1 MKQFLKDYGFAILSA
16 IVIITLVTM
25 SSPIGIAIKT
35 EVSNITNSFA
45 ALTENKFDHIDY
57 DPDANP
63 YTEKVLSVQ
72 ALYDVGEQNL
82 TQDDIVNVNGV
93 DCYVLELSSDKSKAK
108 LITKEI
114 YDVKFDT
121 GGHTPEETQGRLG
134 TFISYTDKTYDYKY
148 STLRQWMNEFYLNI
162 LRQDPKIVA
171 SSINYYV
178 GNNTVLS
185 DYVKGELSSEY
196 VFPLDA
202 VEAENKQD
210 SFKWTTSKSYDSRFW
225 ISAAYIETSGH
236 PVALTVANTGI
247 ISNYVVWGNQNA
259 GARPVF
265 WLSLE

>member
-45 ALTENKFDHIDY
+45 ALAENKFDHIDY

-82 TQDDIVNVNGV
+82 TQDDIVNVNGI

-108 LITKEI
+108 LITKNI
-114 YDVKFDT
+114 YDVRFDK
-121 GGHTPEETQGRLG
+121 GGHTNPAEVNNHVG
-134 TFISYTDKTYDYKY
+134 TGYYADKTYDYKF
-148 STLRQWMNEFYLNI
+148 STLRTWMENFYRTQLNADSRI
-162 LRQDPKIVA
+162 LSTTVT
-171 SSINYYV
+171 YYMSDFYT
-178 GNNTVLS
+178 NNLNSYATGAIA
-185 DYVKGELSSEY
+185 DQY
-196 VFPLDA
+196 VFALDA
-202 VEAENKQD
+202 KEAKQYA
-210 SFKWTTSKSYDSRFW
+210 FKFRWIRNLNYNYAFWTTAGCRNGSDPGAWGVNSGGNFRDNRVVSTYD
-225 ISAAYIETSGH
+225 
-236 PVALTVANTGI
+236 
-247 ISNYVVWGNQNA
+247 

-265 WLSLE
+265 